1 MVNKVLTAAALFCAF
16 IFWGCNPNCEPISG
30 LRLSSQLN
38 PVNYEIGIY
47 ATPLSQ
53 LEGKT
58 IYFGN
63 VKAVDVKME
72 KDFLRVKV
80 PSGVA
85 VGNTTLRIEDPDCQD
100 VVQLDFTVV
109 DPNVFKNNINF
120 VSPVL
125 PQIILPTL
133 PSTYPSSIDKAWL
146 NPVNSDYC
154 LWFAMD
160 SITDANGKK
169 VPKKTIDE
177 KNSFE
182 FSTCKNLSAIYH
194 INPVY
199 GVYDTATMPRTIH
212 IWIDRRSKTN
222 GFIEE
227 YTGTFQNMEATPYN
241 VNSLIAPC
249 ATLTPSKNM
258 IVLTSLKT
266 GRQLVVAQ
274 PK

>member
-1 MVNKVLTAAALFCAF
+1 MLKNIF
-16 IFWGCNPNCEPISG
+16 ISATLLCVFILVGCNPNCEPISG
-30 LRLSSQLN
+30 LRLSYNLN
-38 PVNYEIGIY
+38 PVGYDIAIY

-53 LEGKT
+53 LDGKN
-58 IYFGN
+58 IYFGS
-63 VKAVDVKME
+63 VKAQ
-72 KDFLRVKV
+72 KV
-80 PSGVA
+80 EMMSGYLKVTVPDGVP
-85 VGNTTLRIEDPDCQD
+85 VGNTLLKIEDPDCQD
-100 VVQLDFTVV
+100 VVQLDFTVA

-120 VSPVL
+120 VTPVL

-146 NPVNSDYC
+146 GPINGDYC

-160 SITDANGKK
+160 SIVVNGKK

-194 INPVY
+194 VNPVY
-199 GVYDTATMPRTIH
+199 GIYDTATMPRTIH

-241 VNSLIAPC
+241 VASLVAPC
-249 ATLTPSKNM
+249 ATLMPSKNM